1 MSYLDLPDCVRV
13 GYTFVLCKTKK
24 QLTTKKPIYAML
36 ALITPFVNAPLI
48 RNLNNNSYQATMT
61 SPARSIS
68 SDDEESR
75 ELAELK
81 ARHEAEMRK
90 AAERKAQKDQEHQ
103 ERWEREKREREER
116 EKRER
121 EEREAMTHRIREV
134 GKAVAEVARGLA
146 ETDQEQEEREKEAL
160 RRMRMAELPTEA
172 EVEAP
177 AGNYEGGQK
186 DEKGPGHGAP
196 ETEVDDDGDVDGA
209 PPVPQ
214 CRNPRGGR

>member
-1 MSYLDLPDCVRV
+1 
-13 GYTFVLCKTKK
+13 
-24 QLTTKKPIYAML
+24 
-36 ALITPFVNAPLI
+36 
-48 RNLNNNSYQATMT
+48 MT

-75 ELAELK
+75 ELAELR
-81 ARHEAEMRK
+81 ARHKAEMRK
-90 AAERKAQKDQEHQ
+90 AAERKAQKDQECR
-103 ERWEREKREREER
+103 ERREREKREWEER

-121 EEREAMTHRIREV
+121 EEREAMTRRIREV

-160 RRMRMAELPTEA
+160 RRTWTAELPTEA

-196 ETEVDDDGDVDGA
+196 ETEVDDDGDVEEGA
-209 PPVPQ
+209 PGSAMQKSPRRKVITSRPNTAEVIILCPVPKS
-214 CRNPRGGR
+214 REPEDSVSLARRPKSGN

>member
-1 MSYLDLPDCVRV
+1 
-13 GYTFVLCKTKK
+13 
-24 QLTTKKPIYAML
+24 
-36 ALITPFVNAPLI
+36 
-48 RNLNNNSYQATMT
+48 MT
-61 SPARSIS
+61 SPAHSIS

-90 AAERKAQKDQEHQ
+90 AAERKAQKDQERR
-103 ERWEREKREREER
+103 ERREREKREQEER
-116 EKRER
+116 EV
-121 EEREAMTHRIREV
+121 MTRRIREV

-160 RRMRMAELPTEA
+160 RRTRTAELPTEA

-196 ETEVDDDGDVDGA
+196 ETEVDDDGDVEEGA
-209 PPVPQ
+209 PGSAMQ
-214 CRNPRGGR
+214 KSPRRKVITSRPNTTEVIILRLAPKSREPEDSVSLARRPKSGN